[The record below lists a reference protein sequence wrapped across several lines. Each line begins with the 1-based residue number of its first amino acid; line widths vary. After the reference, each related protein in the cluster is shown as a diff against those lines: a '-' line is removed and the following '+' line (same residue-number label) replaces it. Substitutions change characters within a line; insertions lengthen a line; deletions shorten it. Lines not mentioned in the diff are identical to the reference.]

1 MLGGPSVAGYTAAVT
16 ERWIRAVVRR
26 RVVVVV
32 VWSLVSVLGVL
43 AATHLSS
50 LLTTSLAVPGSES
63 ARANQVLTAHFGENV
78 EGTFTVVLDFKR
90 AGQARIHSLESKIAR
105 AASRIPTATIT
116 QQRAVGG
123 VLYANVT
130 TSMKLIDAA
139 KQTGNLRRALRGVGL
154 RAALVTGPPALDHDL
169 APVLSADLRH
179 GELLAFVVALI
190 LLLLMLGWCW
200 ALGVPFIVAGA
211 TTVCAVGVAYLLAR
225 HFLMV
230 LYIPNVIELIA
241 FGLAVDYS
249 LLIVHRFR
257 REIEVD
263 ADPAEAVVRTM
274 SSAGRTVVVSGAT
287 VAIGL
292 ATLLF
297 VPVPFVQSLGVAGM
311 VVPLAALAS
320 SMTLQPAL
328 LSYLGRRGATPLVWR
343 GVLQSAG
350 GRSPTWER
358 SARRA
363 IKRPAAVLVLSLGV
377 VAVLSLSVLWLE
389 VTPGSVTSV
398 PSGLESA
405 RAIALIGQHVGIGAI
420 TPDEVVIDFGAA
432 HRANLASNVAT
443 RLKLAVA
450 ISRDPRVF
458 AVAIDTKVPFV
469 DPTGRFE
476 RLIVVGKDAFGAATS
491 QELVH
496 DLRDAYVPSARFPVG
511 TRIYVGGPPAQG
523 VDFLNVVYGAFTW
536 IVALAMLLALALLA
550 RAFRSLVLAIVAVV
564 LDLVSVAVA
573 YGLLVVI
580 FRFGWGSAVL
590 GTYHV
595 AQIDGWVPVFLF
607 AMLFGLSMDYEV
619 FIVARMRESWDLH
632 HNSHEAIV
640 DGLANTG
647 GVVSGAA
654 LIMVGALSGLA
665 LGRVAGLQ
673 ELGVGLALAILID
686 ATIVR
691 GLMLP
696 SVMALAGRWNW
707 WLPPFA
713 ARVLRTQPSPVEG

>member
-1 MLGGPSVAGYTAAVT
+1 MVRHRAAVL
-16 ERWIRAVVRR
+16 
-26 RVVVVV
+26 V
-32 VWSLVSVLGVL
+32 VWSLVSVLGLL

-50 LLTTSLAVPGSES
+50 LLTTSLAVPGSQS
-63 ARANQVLTAHFGENV
+63 ARANQVLTRHFGENV
-78 EGTFTVVLDFKR
+78 EGTFTVVLDFKQ
-90 AGQARIHSLESKIAR
+90 ASPARIRTFESQIAR
-105 AASRIPTATIT
+105 AASRVPSATLT

-139 KQTGNLRRALRGVGL
+139 RQTEVLRRALVDVGL
-154 RAALVTGPPALDHDL
+154 RDALVTGPPALDHDL

-179 GELLAFVVALI
+179 GELLAVVVALV

-200 ALGVPFIVAGA
+200 ALIVPFIVAGA
-211 TTVCAVGVAYLLAR
+211 TTVFAIGVAYLLAR

-257 REIEVD
+257 REIEGD
-263 ADPAEAVVRTM
+263 GDTTEAVVRTM
-274 SSAGRTVVVSGAT
+274 SSAGRTVVVSGVT

-292 ATLLF
+292 ATLLL

-320 SMTLQPAL
+320 SVTLQPAL
-328 LSYLGRRGATPLVWR
+328 LSILARRGATPVGWR
-343 GVLQSAG
+343 GVLRTPE

-358 SARRA
+358 IARRA
-363 IKRPAAVLVLSLGV
+363 IRRPTFVLVLAVGV
-377 VAVLSLSVLWLE
+377 VTALSLSAFWLE
-389 VTPGSVTSV
+389 VTPGSVTTV

-405 RAIALIGQHVGIGAI
+405 RAISLISQHVGIGAI

-432 HRANLASNVAT
+432 HRANLPSNVAT

-458 AVAIDTKVPFV
+458 AVAIDTKAPFV
-469 DPTGRFE
+469 DPTGRYE
-476 RLIVVGKDAFGAATS
+476 RLIVVGKDEFGAATS
-491 QELVH
+491 QRLVH
-496 DLRDAYVPSARFPVG
+496 DLRLVYVPSAHFPTG

-523 VDFLNVVYGAFTW
+523 VDFLNVVYGAFAW
-536 IVALAMLLALALLA
+536 IVALAMVLAIVLLS
-550 RAFRSLVLAIVAVV
+550 RAFRSLLLALVAVV
-564 LDLVSVAVA
+564 LDLVSVGVA
-573 YGLLVVI
+573 YGLLVVM
-580 FRFGWGSAVL
+580 FRFGWGSAIL

-632 HNSHEAIV
+632 HDNDEAIV
-640 DGLANTG
+640 EGLANTG
-647 GVVSGAA
+647 GVVSAAA

-673 ELGVGLALAILID
+673 ELGVGLALAVVVD

-696 SVMALAGRWNW
+696 SIMALLGRWNW
-707 WLPPFA
+707 WLPSIG
-713 ARVLRTQPSPVEG
+713 ARILRTEPSPLER